1 MRFDWLIVFSRFGFQ
16 GFVLK
21 VLFVRFSLHGFVCNV
36 GLGGWTARLD
46 FEDLVVKVVFSG
58 HVLGLV

>member
-1 MRFDWLIVFSRFGFQ
+1 MRFDWLIVFSRFGLQ